1 VEEFADQAFGA
12 EAMPSFGY
20 GCAVFMQS
28 DIVDFQRQ
36 GWKPEE
42 IMAGL
47 AAVLPKN
54 IWLYVSQIPNLSALG
69 TNFVLQGGTQNNLAA
84 VKAQVDFIESRFKGK
99 GIKPNVIVHEHCG
112 ESGAIGAAIE
122 AVRLWENGRRTTF
135 IGPDAVAQITY
146 ETHRNE
152 NTRCYF
158 CKNKCLRTFIDVK
171 VDLQLEGE
179 PVQHKSKIPL
189 EPGTKRL
196 IVGNSCEKGLV
207 EDVEAMRVI
216 KKGLDAVKGSNPNLV
231 EVAAKAAFKSFNP
244 QNVADPQPRF
254 ALTKRQKARV
264 ELMKARDQVRIGM
277 PRALNMY
284 SQTPV
289 FSAYFEALGV
299 KPENLVYSDF
309 TSEHLYKEGAKRGAI
324 DPCFPSKVGIPHVHN
339 LLFVHHK
346 KKPLDIIFF
355 PMIDSLTTDLYGTQD
370 SRACP
375 TVTTTPEAVKA
386 AFIKEGD
393 LFAELGV
400 QYFPTFVKL
409 AEPQLF
415 ARQMYEQF
423 KDILGLSEEENTRA
437 VEEGYKALDYFN
449 NVILRGTAREVLNAL
464 VAEQRLGIVLLAR
477 PYHHDPG
484 INHEILEE
492 FQKQGYPVFAQ
503 DSLPI
508 DPDIL
513 AQLFG
518 DEVRAGIIK
527 DPMDI
532 SDSWKNSYSE
542 NTSRKIWAA
551 KYVARHPNLV
561 ALELS
566 SFKCGHD
573 APIYTV
579 VEEIVENAG
588 TPYFCF
594 KDIDENKPTGSIKIR
609 VETITYFLKR
619 YREDMVAKKTR
630 QLTIEERMQAYE
642 RKLREELHQQYA
654 EAGIGP
660 ELVGV
665 GTCGHAEPGER
676 LLQLTVE

>member
-1 VEEFADQAFGA
+1 
-12 EAMPSFGY
+12 
-20 GCAVFMQS
+20 
-28 DIVDFQRQ
+28 
-36 GWKPEE
+36 
-42 IMAGL
+42 
-47 AAVLPKN
+47 
-54 IWLYVSQIPNLSALG
+54 
-69 TNFVLQGGTQNNLAA
+69 
-84 VKAQVDFIESRFKGK
+84 
-99 GIKPNVIVHEHCG
+99 
-112 ESGAIGAAIE
+112 
-122 AVRLWENGRRTTF
+122 
-135 IGPDAVAQITY
+135 
-146 ETHRNE
+146 
-152 NTRCYF
+152 
-158 CKNKCLRTFIDVK
+158 LRTFIDVK
-171 VDLQLEGE
+171 VNLQGQLGEE

-189 EPGTKRL
+189 QPGSKRL

-244 QNVADPQPRF
+244 ANVADPLPRL
-254 ALTKRQKARV
+254 AITRKQKGRV
-264 ELMKARDQVRIGM
+264 ELMKKREQVRIGM

-289 FSAYFEALGV
+289 FSAYFEALGI
-299 KPENLVYSDF
+299 KPENLVYSDY
-309 TSEHLYKEGAKRGAI
+309 TSEQLYKEGAKRGAI

-339 LLFVHHK
+339 LLYVHHK
-346 KKPLDIIFF
+346 KKPLEVIFF

-393 LFAELGV
+393 LFEQMGV
-400 QYFPTFVKL
+400 KYFPTFVKL
-409 AEPQLF
+409 SEPQLF

-423 KDILGLSEEENTRA
+423 KDILGLSEEENARA
-437 VEEGYKALDYFN
+437 VEEGYRALDYFN
-449 NVILRGTAREVLNAL
+449 NVILRGTAREVLNQL
-464 VAEQRLGIVLLAR
+464 TAEQRLGIVLLAR

-503 DSLPI
+503 DALPI

-513 AQLFG
+513 DQLFG
-518 DEVRAGIIK
+518 DEVRAGIIR

-532 SDSWKNSYSE
+532 SDAWKNSYSE

-579 VEEIVENAG
+579 VEEIVENSG

-609 VETITYFLKR
+609 VETISYFLKR

-630 QLTIEERMQAYE
+630 QVTIEERMQAYE
-642 RKLREELHQQYA
+642 RKLRDELYQQYA
-654 EAGIGP
+654 AAGIGP
-660 ELVGV
+660 ELVGI
-665 GTCGHAEPGER
+665 GACGHAEPGDR
-676 LLQLTVE
+676 LLQLTEV